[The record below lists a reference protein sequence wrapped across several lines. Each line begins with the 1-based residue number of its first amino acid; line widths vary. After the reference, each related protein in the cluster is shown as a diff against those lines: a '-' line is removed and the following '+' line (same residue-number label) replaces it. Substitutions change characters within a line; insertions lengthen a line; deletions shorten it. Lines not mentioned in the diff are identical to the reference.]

1 VAGGRLQV
9 RHISVTFSTVN
20 SSDEI
25 RAVTFDFFETLI
37 HHRAG
42 QGRGR
47 SLSEYLVGCGY
58 TSPPTWHDGALYR
71 VFENH
76 AAQYSPRLG
85 DAERSRYRVHLAA
98 RVFAELGVGAGLD
111 ETSRHAEAIW
121 DILGPPAF
129 EVYPDVRPILDYL
142 RGRGVGLAVISNWH
156 CGLAHFVADLG
167 LASYFDHVIGSADCG
182 FAKPDP
188 RIFARASTLL
198 GESPVHILHVG
209 DSYEADY
216 QGGREAGF
224 HVALLERGAEE
235 HPQTESVVR
244 RLADLRSVLG

>member
-1 VAGGRLQV
+1 M
-9 RHISVTFSTVN
+9 N
-20 SSDEI
+20 SSGEI

-37 HHRAG
+37 RHRAG

-58 TSPPTWHDGALYR
+58 SSQPAWHDGALYR
-71 VFENH
+71 VFEIH
-76 AAQYSPRLG
+76 AAQYSPGLG
-85 DAERSRYRVHLAA
+85 DAERSRYRVRLAS
-98 RVFAELGVGAGLD
+98 RVFDELGVGAGVA

-121 DILGPPAF
+121 EILGPPAF
-129 EVYPDVRPILDYL
+129 DVYPDVRPILEYL
-142 RGRGVGLAVISNWH
+142 RGRSVRQAVISNWH
-156 CGLAHFVADLG
+156 CGLDHFVADLG

-198 GESPVHILHVG
+198 GVSPAHILHVG

-224 HVALLERGAEE
+224 HVTLLDRGAEE
-235 HPQTESVVR
+235 HPQAESVVR
-244 RLADLRSVLG
+244 RLADLRSILQ

>member
-1 VAGGRLQV
+1 
-9 RHISVTFSTVN
+9 VN
-20 SSDEI
+20 SSGEI

-37 HHRAG
+37 RHRAG

-47 SLSEYLVGCGY
+47 SLSEYLMGCGY
-58 TSPPTWHDGALYR
+58 SSPPTWHDGALYR
-71 VFENH
+71 VFEIH
-76 AAQYSPRLG
+76 AAQYSPGLG
-85 DAERSRYRVHLAA
+85 DAERSRYRVRLAS
-98 RVFAELGVGAGLD
+98 RVFEELGVRAGVD

-121 DILGPPAF
+121 EILGPPAF
-129 EVYPDVRPILDYL
+129 DVYPDVRPILEYL

-198 GESPVHILHVG
+198 GVSPAHILHVG

-216 QGGREAGF
+216 MGGRDAGF
-224 HVALLERGAEE
+224 HVTLLDRGAEE
-235 HPQTESVVR
+235 HPQAESVVR
-244 RLADLRSVLG
+244 RLADLRSISG